1 MSSVHCARLTA
12 ARKCWVL
19 EGRDACADERR
30 VMTCGS
36 TELSKGALDRESQ
49 GRQSSPMQGCWGGP
63 ELLKGPRRRGPS
75 SAGQAG
81 ETGAV
86 LLAKD
91 IDGDVF
97 RCFMVDIFNRM

>member
-1 MSSVHCARLTA
+1 MA

-19 EGRDACADERR
+19 EGRDACANERR

-49 GRQSSPMQGCWGGP
+49 GRPHAGVLGRAQASEGLSVRPKRW
-63 ELLKGPRRRGPS
+63 GPS
-75 SAGQAG
+75 STHRAGVA
-81 ETGAV
+81 GAV
-86 LLAKD
+86 LSAKD

-97 RCFMVDIFNRM
+97 RCFMVDVFNRK